1 MVKKLKKKK
10 VVSKK
15 IVNQI
20 VKKRTVKKAAVRKS
34 KTIKRTAF
42 KPKIAL
48 KAAKAPAK
56 KLLGKVVH
64 FYPHISV
71 AVVEVASTIKQG
83 DKITLQHHEVFF
95 HQNVSS
101 MQIAY
106 TKITEAKKG
115 QVIGMKVAK
124 PVKEGTLVYAV

>member
-15 IVNQI
+15 II
-20 VKKRTVKKAAVRKS
+20 KTAVKKRPIKKAVVRKS
-34 KTIKRTAF
+34 KAIKKTAF
-42 KPKIAL
+42 KPKVAL

-83 DKITLQHHEVFF
+83 DKIALQHHAVSF
-95 HQNVSS
+95 QQSVSS
-101 MQIAY
+101 MQIDY
-106 TKITEAKKG
+106 IKIAEAKKG

>member
-1 MVKKLKKKK
+1 MVKKLKKRK
-10 VVSKK
+10 VVSKRIIK
-15 IVNQI
+15 KI
-20 VKKRTVKKAAVRKS
+20 VKKRPVKKAVVRKS
-34 KTIKRTAF
+34 KNVKKTAF
-42 KPKIAL
+42 KPKVVL

-71 AVVEVASTIKQG
+71 AVVEVAASIKQG
-83 DKITLQHHEVFF
+83 DKISLQHHEVSF
-95 HQNVSS
+95 QQSVSS
-101 MQIAY
+101 MQIDY

>member
-1 MVKKLKKKK
+1 MTKKLKKKK
-10 VVSKK
+10 VVSKR
-15 IVNQI
+15 I
-20 VKKRTVKKAAVRKS
+20 VKKIIKKRPVKKTAVRKS

-42 KPKIAL
+42 KPKVVL
-48 KAAKAPAK
+48 KAAKVPAK

-71 AVVEVASTIKQG
+71 AVVEVAASIKQG
-83 DKITLQHHEVFF
+83 DKISLQHHDVSF

-101 MQIAY
+101 MQIDY
-106 TKITEAKKG
+106 TNISEAKKG

-124 PVKEGTLVYAV
+124 PVKEGTMVYAV

>member
-15 IVNQI
+15 IVKKT
-20 VKKRTVKKAAVRKS
+20 VKTRTVKKAAVRKS
-34 KTIKRTAF
+34 KSVHKAVS
-42 KPKIAL
+42 KPKVAL

-83 DKITLQHHEVFF
+83 DKIALQHHAVSF
-95 HQNVSS
+95 QQSVSS
-101 MQIAY
+101 MQIDY

-124 PVKEGTLVYAV
+124 PVKEGTLIYAV